1 MPAFVWDPKYE
12 TGIASIDGQHREL
25 FQSARKLHEAF
36 QTGMTSETISH
47 TLNHLLIYCQTH
59 LEDEE
64 NHMRTLSYPGLKA
77 QLVEHRDLMTRVYHL
92 RDDYLKGEKS
102 VPLDLSLLIVTWFRR
117 HIVEYDQQFADF
129 IRSRHQ

>member
-1 MPAFVWDPKYE
+1 MPKD
-12 TGIASIDGQHREL
+12 
-25 FQSARKLHEAF
+25 
-36 QTGMTSETISH
+36 
-47 TLNHLLIYCQTH
+47 
-59 LEDEE
+59 
-64 NHMRTLSYPGLKA
+64 GLKA